1 MIKVENLSFGYEK
14 NNTVLND
21 LNFEVGHGETVGII
35 GANGCGKSTLLK
47 ILVGLL
53 SFDGKVTICG
63 LNLEKKN
70 YADIRKR
77 AGYVLQDSD
86 NQLFMS
92 KVKEDIAFAPRNYG
106 YSESEIDKISDE
118 AMSAVGINYLKDRQN
133 AKLSGG
139 EKKLASIAVV
149 LAMQPDVM
157 LLDEPTNGLDPYNRR
172 KIINVLKELPQTK
185 LVASHD
191 LDFIYDICDRV
202 LLLSEGEI
210 RANDGRDA
218 ILRNRELL
226 ELYHLELPLRFQQ

>member
-14 NNTVLND
+14 NNTVLNN
-21 LNFEVGHGETVGII
+21 LAFGIGQGETVGII

-53 SFDGKVTICG
+53 SFEGKVTVCG
-63 LNLEKKN
+63 LEVEKKN
-70 YADIRKR
+70 YSEIRKKV
-77 AGYVLQDSD
+77 GYVLQDSD

-106 YSESEIDKISDE
+106 YSESEIEEISAE
-118 AMSAVGINYLKDRQN
+118 AMNMVGIGHLKDRQN
-133 AKLSGG
+133 TKLSGG

-149 LAMQPDVM
+149 LAMRPDVM

-185 LVASHD
+185 LIASHD
-191 LDFIYDICDRV
+191 LDLIYDTCDRV
-202 LLLSEGEI
+202 ILLSGGEI
-210 RANDGRDA
+210 KADGDINT
-218 ILRNRELL
+218 ILKNRELL
-226 ELYHLELPLRFQQ
+226 ESHHLELPLRFQ